1 MGLGDALSLSFR
13 AVRPGTQ
20 GNQLQVFFTQSNR
33 GNATKPT
40 ILVFPN
46 AISIDLNATVGN
58 ESTVQDVIDVIR
70 SSSAASRLLTV
81 SLDRGSPSAK
91 VGANILTSNPVV
103 LGGGRFE
110 LVSQNDDYFSEDSML
125 RQSLTAGVYYLG
137 ISASGNSD
145 YNAAIADSGFGG
157 QSQGNYELRVSF
169 RAAVDTN
176 DSIQDLSSSTDPAVS
191 LDGDADGQPGGNYNF
206 WFETRP
212 LDRTVSFNAGASSGI
227 EGRVV
232 RIVVHRASC
241 VSSSSVKMQRSV
253 RDASE
258 SVIWRR
264 LQP

>member
-1 MGLGDALSLSFR
+1 MAAAVGMVLGLEHAGNLPETTLMRLDPTFLAGLDTLSDGNNAQLNASDERYEPIFPGNQDILHGQYLHRNDSTDIDLYRFEVDLANGQVGIFTAETYAQRLTNSSALNTNLELFREVQATARTNMGLGDSLSLSFR

-46 AISIDLNATVGN
+46 AISIDLNATVGS

-103 LGGGRFE
+103 LSGGRFE

-125 RQSLTAGVYYLG
+125 R
-137 ISASGNSD
+137 N
-145 YNAAIADSGFGG
+145 
-157 QSQGNYELRVSF
+157 R
-169 RAAVDTN
+169 
-176 DSIQDLSSSTDPAVS
+176 
-191 LDGDADGQPGGNYNF
+191 
-206 WFETRP
+206 
-212 LDRTVSFNAGASSGI
+212 
-227 EGRVV
+227 
-232 RIVVHRASC
+232 
-241 VSSSSVKMQRSV
+241 
-253 RDASE
+253 
-258 SVIWRR
+258 
-264 LQP
+264 